1 MSTTLTGT
9 SNIMNNTGSLISN
22 ACYMYMNTCIVLAT
36 TTSCSET
43 VHIVGETKILLI
55 DIIENGLTQ
64 AWLGVAMVMNRV
76 LLSGSKSAMEC

>member
-43 VHIVGETKILLI
+43 VHIVGETKRMGLLRL
-55 DIIENGLTQ
+55 G
-64 AWLGVAMVMNRV
+64 WGVAMVMNRV